1 VPDLPAQLASPQT
14 AAAFVTTEHFV
25 LQTARAATIAE
36 ANGRASVFLGVVSG
50 ALVALGFAGQAGP
63 GGRVLL
69 GFGLALFP
77 VLLFLGVATYARV
90 LQLSLEDIV
99 LLWRIDRIRRL
110 YLDANPGLAGILAPA
125 WSGGQAVPRVQGIH
139 PGRWRLLLTMAGTI
153 GVVNSVLAGALAGF
167 AASLLSG
174 HTAVRVL
181 AGVVAFAIVAA
192 AHQRH
197 QRSRFANL
205 RSPLAQQDHGAGD
218 SLPDQPADP
227 GA

>member
-1 VPDLPAQLASPQT
+1 MPNLPEQLASPQT
-14 AAAFVTTEHFV
+14 AATFVTTEHFV
-25 LQTARAATIAE
+25 LQTARTATIAE

-63 GGRVLL
+63 GGHVLL

-77 VLLFLGVATYARV
+77 VLVFLGVATYAH
-90 LQLSLEDIV
+90 
-99 LLWRIDRIRRL
+99 
-110 YLDANPGLAGILAPA
+110 PGLAGILAPA
-125 WSGGQAVPRVQGIH
+125 WSGWQAVPRVQGIH

-153 GVVNSVLAGALAGF
+153 GMVNSVLAGALAGF
-167 AASLLSG
+167 ATSLLSG
-174 HTAVRVL
+174 HTIVRVL

-197 QRSRFANL
+197 QRTRFASV
-205 RSPLAQQDHGAGD
+205 RSPLAPQDDGAGD